1 MNEYILISEDL
12 NGVMTVEG
20 FFDSLQ
26 SAKDYAK
33 ENGLELIHIYKLEDT
48 AINLAFDGE

>member
-12 NGVMTVEG
+12 NEVMTVEG
-20 FFDSLQ
+20 FFDSVQ
-26 SAKDYAK
+26 SAKAYAK
-33 ENGLELIHIYKLEDT
+33 ENGLNLIHIYKLEEP